1 MQWHD
6 STKKSPTK
14 LNVMEIKFDTA
25 ICLRMRKTTKAKIS
39 LSDFKVTTPKN
50 PLFSITRGYK
60 YKETYQTLYPIL
72 KYQLT
77 VEPLPQYLIRPSL

>member
-14 LNVMEIKFDTA
+14 LIATEIKFDMA
-25 ICLRMRKTTKAKIS
+25 ICLRTRKTTKTKTS
-39 LSDFKVTTPKN
+39 PSDFKVTPPKN

-60 YKETYQTLYPIL
+60 YKETYQTLYPIP

-77 VEPLPQYLIRPSL
+77 VEPLP